1 MLVTIGIE
9 PIINSSAIPFL
20 NLPGFSSVEANFPAN
35 IQNTGYEFTLN
46 TVNIKTHH
54 LSWTSSIN
62 LTIPSNKLVSY
73 PDIANTPYE
82 YTYVVGKSLFIK
94 EMYHYTGISSQTG
107 LYTFETKNANGQP
120 SYPQDIL
127 VTKPVTQQYY
137 GGFQNSV
144 TYRGFKLD
152 VFFQFVKQLGSNYLV
167 NFPAP
172 GIVNQDQPAFVLKHP
187 NLFTTSYGSN
197 AGTAYGY
204 LQQSDAIISD
214 ASFIRL
220 KNIALSYQLPA
231 EWQKRM
237 HLQMARLYLQIQ
249 NLLTITHYQGLD
261 PETGGLNLPPLRM
274 ITAGGA
280 SGIITCNT

>member
-1 MLVTIGIE
+1 
-9 PIINSSAIPFL
+9 
-20 NLPGFSSVEANFPAN
+20 
-35 IQNTGYEFTLN
+35 
-46 TVNIKTHH
+46 
-54 LSWTSSIN
+54 
-62 LTIPSNKLVSY
+62 
-73 PDIANTPYE
+73 
-82 YTYVVGKSLFIK
+82 
-94 EMYHYTGISSQTG
+94 
-107 LYTFETKNANGQP
+107 
-120 SYPQDIL
+120 
-127 VTKPVTQQYY
+127 
-137 GGFQNSV
+137 
-144 TYRGFKLD
+144 
-152 VFFQFVKQLGSNYLV
+152 
-167 NFPAP
+167 
-172 GIVNQDQPAFVLKHP
+172 VNQDQPAFVLKHP

-274 ITAGGA
+274 ITAGVQVA
-280 SGIITCNT
+280 L